1 MSPGQERKEFLGREM
16 GYHKYYRK
24 VKESEDQRKTLNGTP
39 LSSSLGPEGWG
50 WGSIG
55 FS

>member
-1 MSPGQERKEFLGREM
+1 MSPVQERKEFLGREM
-16 GYHKYYRK
+16 GYHKYRK
-24 VKESEDQRKTLNGTP
+24 VKESEDGRKTLNSIP
-39 LSSSLGPEGWG
+39 LSSSLGPEGRG